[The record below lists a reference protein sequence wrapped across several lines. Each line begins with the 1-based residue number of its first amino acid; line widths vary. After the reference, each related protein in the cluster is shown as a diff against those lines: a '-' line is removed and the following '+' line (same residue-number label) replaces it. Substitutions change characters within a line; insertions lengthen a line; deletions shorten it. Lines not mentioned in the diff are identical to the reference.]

1 MTKTRI
7 PRNLKKKLE
16 ASLENLSPTEAGRL
30 YVIYAKEAIK
40 KGIHPDEYPAI
51 DDLVEA
57 MRSGSPKGRL
67 EERLAMNRFNGFHL
81 LTEIARMSNLI
92 GLTWADQIRYESLR
106 IVSNLDKLL
115 VQDAVSEA
123 GRRIR
128 SSFFEDIPKPVR
140 PVQYRM
146 ILDYGSEGAVK
157 TFDEAA
163 DSLTLAWADD
173 QGFEWL
179 EVPLDYRRAKSPTT
193 DKPSYP
199 AETEEIRRQ
208 WVTDEGRSR
217 LLVDV
222 FKGDEEKLE
231 DWILAGGRPGF
242 TEYDYEA
249 KAEEFF
255 LALVA
260 LVEKGELRKEE
271 SVFLPRAERDFF
283 VEEGKIPAPFALRAI
298 WEAWVVDQGLRIH
311 DYTFD
316 DHAINGIGKIYG
328 ETGDYLTKAEA
339 LKLVARFLA
348 HCRRRPWGKDI
359 PAHIKADEKLLR
371 LLVAVATPLIQ
382 MDCDDP
388 EAMIDYD
395 VFRKAEGFEG
405 PRYDPSP
412 AAIIR
417 SLRGAAPKVAG
428 VNCDFD
434 SIDYYESLFY
444 PTDKADQRRRDL
456 RRLAAMIDQLETN
469 RRPFTFGDE
478 PNPPSRILG
487 AKFMTPLETTVAEF
501 RENLQALTTFKAGL
515 DTISKRYFGGL
526 PIVQGD
532 LEERLR
538 NADALVGQGRSL
550 LEDWLDRLEAY
561 PWHVDTSSLRIGD
574 PEVNKEKKTEFVDF
588 VIRYARKELETPDEE
603 LGIGN
608 GGNL

>member
-30 YVIYAKEAIK
+30 YVIYVKESTK

-51 DDLVEA
+51 EDLVAA
-57 MRSGSPKGRL
+57 MKSGSPKGPV
-67 EERLAMNRFNGFHL
+67 EERLARNRFNGFEL

-92 GLTWADQIRYESLR
+92 GLTWADSLRFESLR

-128 SSFFEDIPKPVR
+128 SSFFEDVPKPVR

-146 ILDYGSEGAVK
+146 ILSYGSEGLVLS
-157 TFDEAA
+157 FDEAA
-163 DSLTLAWADD
+163 DSLTLAWAAD

-193 DKPSYP
+193 DKRSYP
-199 AETEEIRRQ
+199 PETEALRRQ
-208 WVTDEGRSR
+208 WVDDDGRAR
-217 LLVDV
+217 LLADV

-231 DWILAGGRPGF
+231 DWIRAGGRPGF
-242 TEYDYEA
+242 TEDDFA
-249 KAEEFF
+249 VKTEEFF
-255 LALVA
+255 DALVT
-260 LVEKGELRKEE
+260 LVETGELRDEE
-271 SVFLPRAERDFF
+271 AVFLPGAEGNFF

-311 DYTFD
+311 DFTFD

-328 ETGDYLTKAEA
+328 ETGDYLTKADV
-339 LKLVARFLA
+339 LKLVDRFLA

-359 PAHIKADEKLLR
+359 PAHIKADEELLR

-405 PRYDPSP
+405 PRYDPFP
-412 AAIIR
+412 AALIR
-417 SLRGAAPKVAG
+417 DLRIAAPKVAG

-434 SIDYYESLFY
+434 SIDFYESQFY
-444 PTDKADQRRRDL
+444 PTDKADKRREDL

-478 PNPPSRILG
+478 PKPPSRILG
-487 AKFMTPLETTVAEF
+487 VNFMTPLETTVVEF
-501 RENLQALTTFKAGL
+501 RDNLQSLKTFKTSLEA
-515 DTISKRYFGGL
+515 ISKRYFGGL
-526 PIVQGD
+526 PVAQRD
-532 LEERLR
+532 LEERLH
-538 NADALVGQGRSL
+538 NAEELVDQGRRL
-550 LEDWLDRLEAY
+550 LEDWLDRLETY
-561 PWHVDTSSLRIGD
+561 PWQVDTSSLRIGD
-574 PEVNKEKKTEFVDF
+574 PEVNEEKKTEFIEF

>member
-30 YVIYAKEAIK
+30 YVIYVKESTK

-51 DDLVEA
+51 EDLVAA
-57 MRSGSPKGRL
+57 MKSGSPKGPV
-67 EERLAMNRFNGFHL
+67 EERLARNRFNGFEL

-92 GLTWADQIRYESLR
+92 GLTWADSLRFESLR

-128 SSFFEDIPKPVR
+128 SSFFEDVPKPVR
-140 PVQYRM
+140 PVQYKL
-146 ILDYGSEGAVK
+146 ILDYGNEGLVLS
-157 TFDEAA
+157 FDEAA
-163 DSLTLAWADD
+163 DSLTWDWAAD
-173 QGFEWL
+173 QGFSEDIT
-179 EVPLDYRRAKSPTT
+179 VPLEFKRAADP
-193 DKPSYP
+193 DKTYVE
-199 AETEEIRRQ
+199 ETEELRRQ
-208 WVTDEGRSR
+208 WVTAEGRAR
-217 LLVDV
+217 LLADP
-222 FKGDEEKLE
+222 FEGDEEKL
-231 DWILAGGRPGF
+231 DAWIVAGGRPGF
-242 TEYDYEA
+242 TEEDF
-249 KAEEFF
+249 KDKNEEFF
-255 LALVA
+255 DALVA
-260 LVEKGELRKEE
+260 LVEKGELRNEE
-271 SVFLPRAERDFF
+271 AVFLPRAEGNFF

-298 WEAWVVDQGLRIH
+298 WETWVVDQGLRIH
-311 DYTFD
+311 DFTFD

-339 LKLVARFLA
+339 LKLVGRFLA

-359 PAHIKADEKLLR
+359 PAHIKPDETLLR

-382 MDCDDP
+382 GECDDP

-395 VFRKAEGFEG
+395 IFRKAEGFEG
-405 PRYDPSP
+405 PRYDPFP
-412 AAIIR
+412 AALIR
-417 SLRGAAPKVAG
+417 DLRIAAPKVAG

-434 SIDYYESLFY
+434 SIDFYESQFY
-444 PTDKADQRRRDL
+444 PTDKADKRREDL

-478 PNPPSRILG
+478 PKPPSRILG
-487 AKFMTPLETTVAEF
+487 VNFMTPLETTVVEF
-501 RENLQALTTFKAGL
+501 RDNLQSLKTFKTSLEA
-515 DTISKRYFGGL
+515 ISKRYFRGL
-526 PIVQGD
+526 PIAQRD
-532 LEERLR
+532 LEERLH
-538 NADALVGQGRSL
+538 NAEEMVDQGRRL
-550 LEDWLDRLEAY
+550 LEDWLDRLETY
-561 PWHVDTSSLRIGD
+561 PWQVDTSSLRIGD
-574 PEVNKEKKTEFVDF
+574 PEVNEEKKTEFIEF